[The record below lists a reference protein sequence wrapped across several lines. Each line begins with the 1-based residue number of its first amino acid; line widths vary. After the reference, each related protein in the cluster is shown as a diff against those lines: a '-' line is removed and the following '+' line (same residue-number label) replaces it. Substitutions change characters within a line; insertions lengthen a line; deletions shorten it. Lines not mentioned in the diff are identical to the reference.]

1 MLSIGK
7 ITQIGHQDNIMTN
20 EQILLERWRKL
31 PDDKQQQVLE
41 LVESFFLGE
50 QTITDPVASYQPKTE
65 LGKRLQK
72 IRTEIVASGARLLDL
87 EGIEREKAERRGGY
101 QGDNE

>member
-1 MLSIGK
+1 MRIS
-7 ITQIGHQDNIMTN
+7 HQEDIMTN
-20 EQILLERWRKL
+20 EQILLEKWRTL

-41 LVESFFLGE
+41 LVESFCLEE

-72 IRTEIVASGARLLDL
+72 IRTAIVASGESLLDL

-101 QGDNE
+101 QGDNG